1 MFRELAESLRQQLEE
16 ALSLPVAFAD
26 PNESRADGTPSNA
39 NAGSN
44 QAQTQSPGL
53 TLVWLGLKEFVSRR
67 TPSAYD
73 QTAMQLSGKLEY
85 LAYPRHVSAL
95 ELHDCLEKLLRSC
108 TTKAL
113 DYALVE
119 LTDPCWGA
127 LGVRPRPALRVLRSM
142 TLELPIGEASAL
154 VETVILNG
162 RLTTTVQDQRTSPS
176 NEAKPGTASREAKL
190 GRSSRE
196 TKPD

>member
-26 PNESRADGTPSNA
+26 PEDSLREATASSASHSKSSDASDGN
-39 NAGSN
+39 SN
-44 QAQTQSPGL
+44 QSSGL

-73 QTAMQLSGKLEY
+73 QTAMHLSGKLEY
-85 LAYPRHVSAL
+85 LAYPRHLSAL
-95 ELHDCLEKLLRSC
+95 EMHDCLEKLLRSC
-108 TTKAL
+108 TTSSL

-119 LTDPCWGA
+119 LTDPCWAA
-127 LGVRPRPALRVLRSM
+127 LGVRPRPALRVLRGM

-154 VETVILNG
+154 VETVVLNG
-162 RLTTTVQDQRTSPS
+162 RLTASAHDRAAPSPRDS
-176 NEAKPGTASREAKL
+176 RREPARESKPS
-190 GRSSRE
+190 
-196 TKPD
+196 